1 MTAPKLMV
9 CTLAMA
15 VSVCSAQIPPQ
26 ATPLPAE
33 PAMTQVRKCVTF
45 IQLRCNERGQEFD
58 DRGTGFFI
66 GYPDPRL
73 GKDGSF
79 VYLVTNRHVA
89 QCWNDSGHPMQVEHI
104 SIRLNR
110 RQVEGDSVAQDLLL
124 NPYGNVPWVL
134 PQDDSV
140 DLAVLPMLP
149 DGTKFDFKVIPST
162 ILANKDLLVH
172 ERITEGE
179 PVFFA
184 GFFYQFPGAKRM
196 EPIVRQGVIAMMPQ
210 DKVPFVGTAERVY
223 LADLHV
229 FGGNSGSP
237 AFINLGG
244 FHEGSMKLV
253 EDYRLL
259 GVVNGEVSED
269 ENFNLELTTTL
280 KGTGKENS
288 GVSTIVPSD
297 ELKALLDDPRLQKLR
312 DDAVRANQLQK

>member
-15 VSVCSAQIPPQ
+15 VSVCSAQNPPQ
-26 ATPLPAE
+26 ATTPPAE

-45 IQLRCNERGQEFD
+45 IQLLCKEGGQEFD
-58 DRGTGFFI
+58 VRGTGFFI
-66 GYPDPRL
+66 GYPDARL
-73 GKDGSF
+73 GKEGSF
-79 VYLVTNRHVA
+79 AYLVTNRHVA
-89 QCWNDSGHPMQVEHI
+89 QCWDASDRPMPVERI

-110 RQVEGDSVAQDLLL
+110 RQAEGDSVAQDLPL
-124 NPYGNVPWVL
+124 NPFGNVPWIL

-140 DLAVLPMLP
+140 DLAVLPLLP
-149 DGTKFDFKVIPST
+149 DLARFDFKVIPFS
-162 ILANKDLLVH
+162 ILADRTLLAQR
-172 ERITEGE
+172 RITEGE
-179 PVFFA
+179 PLFFA
-184 GFFYQFPGAKRM
+184 GFFYQFPGVKRM
-196 EPIVRQGVIAMMPQ
+196 EPIVRQGIIAMMPQ
-210 DKVPFVGTAERVY
+210 DKFPFVGTAMKVY

-244 FHEGSMKLV
+244 YHAGSMMLGD
-253 EDYRLL
+253 DYRLL

-280 KGTGKENS
+280 KGKGRGNS

-312 DDAVRANQLQK
+312 DVAVKANQLQK